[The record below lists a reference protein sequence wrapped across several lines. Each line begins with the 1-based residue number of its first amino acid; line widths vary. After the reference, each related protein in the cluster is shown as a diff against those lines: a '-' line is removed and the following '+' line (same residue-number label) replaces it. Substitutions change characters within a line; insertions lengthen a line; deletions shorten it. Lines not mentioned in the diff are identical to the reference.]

1 LSVILHPHIIDP
13 LPSLIPS
20 MSYSPL
26 SPPHS
31 NRILSFLCN
40 GKTKKVLFYLALK
53 LLIVGLIFGHG
64 SGTAKKPLKYV
75 TVEGRTKLFEAT
87 ANETC
92 LLPNSSLFHIQTL
105 DLPKCSSSYEDWLWV
120 TVNGDVLPRE
130 GREGAYCKKR
140 RTRDEDW
147 TKLKF
152 GERISDIMDVKCT
165 DGGEKWQNF
174 LWKLTPKEGVKREL
188 REDKRGNLLIFELS
202 PIGKAEFRQRF
213 RTTIAW
219 FKNHRSF
226 NELKNVNAA
235 SDNYYVDGMFST
247 NLSSSAFSK
256 KSHATVIIDRENRR
270 NLSQFAHHYGYF
282 RYPEESKCI
291 QSDGQHVKTLA
302 VLTDFLSSYRDSP
315 HFASVHLSITK
326 SSDTVEIDFALA
338 SWFDH
343 NKHLLD
349 RTTIVITAASSPL
362 LSSSTTHKYLL
373 DARLPFLSISP
384 PDQVEEKSQDIRN
397 NSSALISSSKVFST
411 DLLGANHRSTN
422 CAEAGIG
429 AKHCMCVERRG
440 ALTNPIDIQDVV
452 DITDSIVTWINE
464 KTLKYRF
471 LCMTLAVD
479 EVVEATKMSLSPE
492 ALRLPIHGKSER
504 FFIEEA
510 FTEYKILFTTKPGRK
525 LFEAT
530 VVYFS
535 AERTVEIDENSLRLI
550 SEEEEGDCSRAFP
563 SVAQFCSCKPR
574 GLAFMSRLFFL
585 G

>member
-1 LSVILHPHIIDP
+1 
-13 LPSLIPS
+13 

-31 NRILSFLCN
+31 NRILSCLCS

-53 LLIVGLIFGHG
+53 LIIVG
-64 SGTAKKPLKYV
+64 
-75 TVEGRTKLFEAT
+75 
-87 ANETC
+87 TC
-92 LLPNSSLFHIQTL
+92 LLPNSELFHIQTL
-105 DLPKCSSSYEDWLWV
+105 DLPKCSSSFEDWLWV

-130 GREGAYCKKR
+130 GREAAYCKKR
-140 RTRDEDW
+140 RNRDEDW

-152 GERISDIMDVKCT
+152 GERISDIMEVKCS
-165 DGGEKWQNF
+165 DGGEKWF
-174 LWKLTPKEGVKREL
+174 VC
-188 REDKRGNLLIFELS
+188 LLLS
-202 PIGKAEFRQRF
+202 
-213 RTTIAW
+213 
-219 FKNHRSF
+219 H
-226 NELKNVNAA
+226 VNAA
-235 SDNYYVDGMFST
+235 SDNYYADGMFST
-247 NLSSSAFSK
+247 NVSSSAFSK
-256 KSHATVIIDRENRR
+256 KSHVTLIIDRENRR

-315 HFASVHLSITK
+315 HFASIHLSITK

-338 SWFDH
+338 LWFDH

-349 RTTIVITAASSPL
+349 MTTIVITAAASPL
-362 LSSSTTHKYLL
+362 LSSSTTHKDLL

-384 PDQVEEKSQDIRN
+384 PDKMEKSQSTRN
-397 NSSALISSSKVFST
+397 GTAALIPSSKLFTT
-411 DLLGANHRSTN
+411 DLLGTNYRSTN

-429 AKHCMCVERRG
+429 EKHCMCVERRG
-440 ALTNPIDIQDVV
+440 ALTNPTDIQDVV

-479 EVVEATKMSLSPE
+479 EVIEATKISLSPE

-510 FTEYKILFTTKPGRK
+510 FTEYKIRFTTKPGRK

-535 AERTVEIDENSLRLI
+535 TERTVEIDENSLRLI
-550 SEEEEGDCSRAFP
+550 SEEEEGDCNRTFP
-563 SVAQFCSCKPR
+563 SVVQFCSCKPR